1 LGITPHLSEAL
12 RYPLDGR
19 QLFRETDVAT
29 TPNREPSAKPEQ
41 TGSEGVSA
49 EEELEQLRDAVLDD
63 WLLVTSAVTDAL
75 RDMQQTLSWRVTRP
89 LRRFRTLQRKVEAV
103 GIVPA
108 GQLAAAELAR
118 RIGR

>member
-1 LGITPHLSEAL
+1 
-12 RYPLDGR
+12 
-19 QLFRETDVAT
+19 VAT
-29 TPNREPSAKPEQ
+29 TPNHEPSAQGGKTETTDLTAEQ
-41 TGSEGVSA
+41 
-49 EEELEQLRDAVLDD
+49 ELEQLRDAVLDD

-89 LRRFRTLQRKVEAV
+89 LRRFRTLQRKVESV